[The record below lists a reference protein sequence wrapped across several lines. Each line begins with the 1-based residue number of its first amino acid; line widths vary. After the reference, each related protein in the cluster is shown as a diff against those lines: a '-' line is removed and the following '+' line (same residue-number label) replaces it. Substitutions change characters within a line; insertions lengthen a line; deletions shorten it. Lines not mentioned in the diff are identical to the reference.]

1 MSSLLLDA
9 IEEVNPFN
17 RIVTDSATAINDAII
32 DVARDGAHHL
42 PIVGDIW
49 DAGENAMK
57 KIGGKVDE
65 FKTLVSDQVDELGGQ
80 PLKDFKKDIGI
91 DEDKPLTQEHINNK
105 LDELGIPKTEE
116 LKRLSEL
123 SAKDRLQFAELKN
136 RYHDQVNAGSRVMAD
151 AELDGMRD
159 LIKNGHD
166 GKQPMHET
174 QSQLHEAFHDAATQ
188 GEGVQLMFSDQWM
201 NGGKMTILDKI
212 KLKNKLISIVDRETD
227 GSLKQNLLKILKK
240 PSQGKGFQTQAF
252 RIDDTG
258 KLQYTRGGAKEA
270 LFENKTLNEQLI
282 NLINGTDEISE
293 EIKEHI
299 LTDGKIPDSKSSS
312 AMILNSSKQ
321 QYKIINK
328 QLEDIKKVFNNPLSI
343 DEIEQNFTKGIGKY
357 GQKNIFKAENI
368 DLEDPSIPKE
378 VKKLINRQYLTPVN
392 IDDLEIPSIPQEIKE
407 PLEIKEAK
415 ELLRVNNSLLKD
427 VQDINKFNKTL
438 STDDPT
444 ESEII
449 NGLGGLSELET
460 QLENYSKD
468 IDNIIKN
475 NRQLNKT
482 ILEDE
487 KSLQEADLKLQSGL
501 TSEGVPD
508 LSDSDIKKF
517 SDIKENVQ
525 KNIDLNKTKLGD
537 NIKTLKDY
545 DDKIETANNQLNNIV
560 SSNVNEMQLL
570 EQQGKKIPPNI
581 IKMAS
586 GDRSRIAQAAEQRIA
601 EGQGIEEGV
610 VKPPPT
616 TAGEQDIDTLA
627 KNLDEDLVKL
637 DEGDVADSGEQ
648 IDLNPITD
656 EKGDILPFDKVKE
669 WYDKQDFTSPFDN
682 KIYNQLKDKIK
693 SGGQSI
699 SRATLGAIALGAGA
713 LLTLGIS
720 KLSNIVNNSD
730 DIPDEIKNI
739 ITGALDTFKGSAD
752 KLSKKGIKQIDKEIK
767 ELGNLI
773 LSTGALSKG
782 KSDILS
788 LVNNPSTSTSE
799 NLKNRRELN
808 KIESELKNAKSEI
821 NKKSNQLS
829 RDLQTAKRQADRD
842 EKKKEAEKKAKET
855 RDEQTEKAI
864 KSGIVSPTLKK
875 DEPMRFVFN
884 ISNENKPD
892 SSRYK
897 NTIKPSFSNQV
908 DNSITQKKKAI
919 KTISGNDNVFKKHI
933 EGKNNK
939 VSKEFK

>member
-17 RIVTDSATAINDAII
+17 RIVTDSASAINDAII

-65 FKTLVSDQVDELGGQ
+65 FKTLVSDKVDELGGQ

-91 DEDKPLTQEHINNK
+91 DKDKPLTQEHINNK
-105 LDELGIPKTEE
+105 LDELGITKTEE

-136 RYHDQVNAGSRVMAD
+136 RYHDQLNAGSKVMAD

-159 LIKNGHD
+159 LIKKGHD

-188 GEGVQLMFSDQWM
+188 GEGVELMFSDQWM

-299 LTDGKIPDSKSSS
+299 LTDGKIPESKSSN

-343 DEIEQNFTKGIGKY
+343 DEIEQNFTKGIDKD
-357 GQKNIFKAENI
+357 GQKKILNPEKI
-368 DLEDPSIPKE
+368 
-378 VKKLINRQYLTPVN
+378 
-392 IDDLEIPSIPQEIKE
+392 DLEIPSIPQEIKE

-427 VQDINKFNKTL
+427 VREINKFNETL

-468 IDNIIKN
+468 IDNIIIN
-475 NRQLNKT
+475 NIQLNKT

-487 KSLQEADLKLQSGL
+487 QSLQEADLKLQSAL

-545 DDKIETANNQLNNIV
+545 DDNIETANNQLNNIL
-560 SSNVNEMQLL
+560 SSNVNEIQLL
-570 EQQGKKIPPNI
+570 EQQGTKKIPPNI

>member
-9 IEEVNPFN
+9 FEDVNPFN
-17 RIVTDSATAINDAII
+17 RIVTDSAEAINDAII

-42 PIVGDIW
+42 PVVGDIW

-65 FKTLVSDQVDELGGQ
+65 FKTLVSDKVDELGGQ

-91 DEDKPLTQEHINNK
+91 KENKPLTQEHINNK
-105 LDELGIPKTEE
+105 LDEIGITKTEE

-136 RYHDQVNAGSRVMAD
+136 RYHDQLNAGSTIMAD

-159 LIKNGHD
+159 LIKHGHD
-166 GKQPMHET
+166 GKQPIHET
-174 QSQLHEAFHDAATQ
+174 HSQLHEAFHTVATQ
-188 GEGVQLMFSDQWM
+188 GEGVELMFSDQWM
-201 NGGKMTILDKI
+201 KGGKMTRVDKI

-252 RIDDTG
+252 RIDDAG

-293 EIKEHI
+293 DIKEHI
-299 LTDGKIPDSKSSS
+299 LTDGKIPESKSSS
-312 AMILNSSKQ
+312 AMILNSSTK

-328 QLEDIKKVFNNPLSI
+328 QLDDIKKVFNTPLST
-343 DEIEQNFTKGIGKY
+343 DEIQQRFTKSIGDDV
-357 GQKNIFKAENI
+357 QKKILNPEKI
-368 DLEDPSIPKE
+368 
-378 VKKLINRQYLTPVN
+378 
-392 IDDLEIPSIPQEIKE
+392 DLEIPSIPQEIKE

-427 VQDINKFNKTL
+427 VREINKFNETL

-444 ESEII
+444 ENEII

-460 QLENYSKD
+460 QLETYSKD
-468 IDNIIKN
+468 IDNILKN
-475 NRQLNKT
+475 NIQLNKT

-487 KSLQEADLKLQSGL
+487 KSLQEANLKLQSGL

-525 KNIDLNKTKLGD
+525 KNINLNKTKFGD

-545 DDKIETANNQLNNIV
+545 VDEIETANNQLNNIV
-560 SSNVNEMQLL
+560 SSNVNEIQLL

-610 VKPPPT
+610 EKPPPT
-616 TAGEQDIDTLA
+616 PVGVQDIDTLA
-627 KNLDEDLVKL
+627 KNLDDDLVKL
-637 DEGDVADSGEQ
+637 DEGDIAESGEQ
-648 IDLNPITD
+648 IDLTPITD
-656 EKGDILPFDKVKE
+656 ENGDISSFDKVKE
-669 WYDKQDFTSPFDN
+669 WYDKQNFTSPFDT
-682 KIYNQLKDKIK
+682 KIYNQLKDKIT
-693 SGGQSI
+693 SGGKSI
-699 SRATLGAIALGAGA
+699 GRGTLGAIALSAGA

-730 DIPDEIKNI
+730 DIPDEVKNI
-739 ITGALDTFKGSAD
+739 ITGALDTFKDSAD
-752 KLSKKGIKQIDKEIK
+752 KVSKKGIKQIDKEIK

-799 NLKNRRELN
+799 NLKNRRDLN

-821 NKKSNQLS
+821 NTKSNKLS

-855 RDEQTEKAI
+855 GDEQTEKAI
-864 KSGIVSPTLKK
+864 KSGIISPTLQK

-897 NTIKPSFSNQV
+897 KTIKPSFSNQV

-939 VSKEFK
+939 VTKEFK